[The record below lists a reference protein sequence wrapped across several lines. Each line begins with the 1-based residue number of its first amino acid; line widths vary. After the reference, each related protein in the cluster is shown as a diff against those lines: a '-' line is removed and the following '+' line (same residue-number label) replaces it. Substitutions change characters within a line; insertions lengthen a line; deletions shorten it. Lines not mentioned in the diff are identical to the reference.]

1 MGLMQH
7 HPYTPPAPIPGTAA
21 AVHAGGHG
29 HPGSVAIV
37 GGGIVGLALAC
48 RALDEWPGARIS
60 VLEKEAEVGQH
71 QSGHN
76 SNVLHCGLYYK
87 PGSLKAQLA
96 VEGIRAMVSFCQQHG
111 VPYEQCGKLV
121 VAVGETEVPRLR
133 ELEARGQAN
142 GLNGLRWLGP
152 EEMREVEPH
161 VAGVAALHVPEEGI
175 TDYSAVCR
183 AMAASIRSRGG
194 EVQTSAEATALSWRD
209 GKWHL
214 RAGEKEVC
222 AAFLFNCAGLHCD
235 RVAALAGERRQ
246 TRIVPFRGEYYDLEP
261 EGAKLVRNL
270 IYPVPDPRF
279 PFLGVHFTRMIH
291 GGVEAGPNAVLA
303 TAREG
308 YSRRDL
314 SFRDLADVVSYGGFW
329 RFLAKYPRMSAFEL
343 YRSLRPSVFLR
354 SLQRLV
360 PALRREHLRPGG
372 AGVRAQALTR
382 TGALVQDFDYIHRPN
397 ALHLIN
403 APSPGATA
411 SLAIARHLLRVVGE
425 R

>member
-1 MGLMQH
+1 MNASSN
-7 HPYTPPAPIPGTAA
+7 TPAAPIPGKAGA
-21 AVHAGGHG
+21 IHVDGHAY
-29 HPGSVAIV
+29 PGSVAIV
-37 GGGIVGLALAC
+37 GGGIVGLALAY
-48 RALDEWPGARIS
+48 RALDEWPGARIA
-60 VLEKEAEVGQH
+60 VFEKETEVGQH

-96 VEGIRAMVSFCQQHG
+96 VEGIRAMVLFCQQHG
-111 VPYEQCGKLV
+111 VPYDRCGKLV
-121 VAVGETEVPRLR
+121 VAVGENEVPRLR
-133 ELEARGQAN
+133 ELEGRGKTN
-142 GLNGLRWLGP
+142 GLQGLRWLGP
-152 EEMREVEPH
+152 EAMREVEPY
-161 VAGVAALHVPEEGI
+161 VRGVAALHVPEEGI
-175 TDYSAVCR
+175 TDFPSVCR

-194 EVQTSAEATALSWRD
+194 EVHTSAEVSSLTWRD
-209 GKWHL
+209 GQWRL
-214 RAGEKEVC
+214 RASDREHS
-222 AAFLFNCAGLHCD
+222 ANFLFNCAGLHCD

-246 TRIVPFRGEYYDLEP
+246 TRIVPFRGEYYELNA
-261 EGAKLVRNL
+261 EGAQLVKNL

-308 YSRRDL
+308 YSRRDVSL
-314 SFRDLADVVSYGGFW
+314 RDFADVISFSGFW
-329 RFLAKYPRMSAFEL
+329 RFLAKYPRMSAYEI
-343 YRSLRPSVFLR
+343 YRSLSPAAFLH

-382 TGALVQDFDYIHRPN
+382 TGALVQDFDYIQRPN

-411 SLAIARHLLRVVGE
+411 SLAIARHLLRVVSG